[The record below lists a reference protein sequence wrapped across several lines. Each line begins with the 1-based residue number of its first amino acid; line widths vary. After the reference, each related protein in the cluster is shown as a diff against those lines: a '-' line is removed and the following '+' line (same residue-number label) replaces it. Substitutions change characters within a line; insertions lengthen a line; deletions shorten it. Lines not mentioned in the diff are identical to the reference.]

1 MQFGPNTGTPITSV
15 TGAPITV
22 LNVQIGGYDPN
33 GGYWSL
39 PSIFDSGGNHGTL
52 PAVILGTGQTTG
64 YAPPGTVIS
73 ISIHES
79 QYMTTRR
86 CCISTRQPRAT
97 AQWSRQTPDSTPV

>member
-39 PSIFDSGGNHGTL
+39 PRFSIR
-52 PAVILGTGQTTG
+52 AATT
-64 YAPPGTVIS
+64 
-73 ISIHES
+73 ERF
-79 QYMTTRR
+79 RR
-86 CCISTRQPRAT
+86 
-97 AQWSRQTPDSTPV
+97 

>member
-1 MQFGPNTGTPITSV
+1 M

-52 PAVILGTGQTTG
+52 PAVIRHGPDNRLRPAGHG
-64 YAPPGTVIS
+64 YLNLNT
-73 ISIHES
+73 
-79 QYMTTRR
+79 
-86 CCISTRQPRAT
+86 
-97 AQWSRQTPDSTPV
+97 